1 MSPPRRL
8 PTAVCLAACTSAA
21 VAGVY
26 MVWSRFD
33 TVNWDGNPLAAA
45 MLGMAATSFVLLP
58 LAWRRLVRR
67 PPPPGLVLRWAFAA
81 AVGLWFAYAAVAGVY
96 YRGRVGCLF
105 AGWAAFVAAI
115 VWLAPAHTARP
126 GRLGLAALA
135 AAFALLLG
143 EVSLRTVAVLS
154 PGPLWA
160 RRSAHSA
167 ERLASHAFAVGER
180 HFGFP
185 TNALACYDDPF
196 APPSPTRG
204 PVVAVIGDSFSAS
217 VVPHE
222 FHYTTVAERAMA
234 DTAVWNVGWSALGP
248 AEYRHLLER
257 EVLPLRPDAVV
268 VSLFLG
274 NDLPE
279 TLGWTGFDRVLAD
292 AFDRGNV
299 LLCEVPRRVWRY
311 AMGAGQDVGSKLL
324 GDLASARTWLHDPMR
339 EPPSFTEAAY
349 LELETR
355 RAKDACDAAHP
366 SLPALRLEMRR
377 MRDLCAGV
385 PFGFVLIPDE
395 FMVEDGLWQGI
406 TRTAQ
411 PGERWALRDHLVT
424 FCRDEGIPCLDLLP
438 VLRAVPPLADGDRH
452 LYLRRDTHWN
462 VRGNAVAG
470 AAVATFVRELTARG
484 QRTTPGDRGR

>member
-26 MVWSRFD
+26 MVWSKFD

-45 MLGMAATSFVLLP
+45 MLGMAATGFVLLP

-81 AVGLWFAYAAVAGVY
+81 AVGLWFGYAAVAGVY

-126 GRLGLAALA
+126 GRLGLVALA
-135 AAFALLLG
+135 VAFALLLG

-222 FHYTTVAERAMA
+222 FHYTTVAER
-234 DTAVWNVGWSALGP
+234 DLGLGIAVWNVGWAALAP

-257 EVLPLRPDAVV
+257 SVLPLQPDVVV

-274 NDLPE
+274 NDLAE
-279 TLGWTGFDRVLAD
+279 TLPWTGGDRVLAD
-292 AFDRGNV
+292 WFDRGNV
-299 LLCEVPRRVWRY
+299 LLCEVPRRVWR
-311 AMGAGQDVGSKLL
+311 AFAGKGEDVGSKRL
-324 GDLASARTWLHDPMR
+324 GDLAASQAWLHDPLR
-339 EPPSFTEAAY
+339 EPPSFTAEAY
-349 LELETR
+349 LRLETQ
-355 RAKDACDAAHP
+355 RAADACDPTPP
-366 SLPALRLEMRR
+366 SWPALCGELRR
-377 MRDLCAGV
+377 MRELCGDR
-385 PFGFVLIPDE
+385 PFGVVLIPDE
-395 FMVEDGLWQGI
+395 FMVEDGLWQ
-406 TRTAQ
+406 RVLAAW
-411 PGERWALRDHLVT
+411 PADRPRGERQALRDRVVQ
-424 FCRDEGIPCLDLLP
+424 FCGDESIACLDLLP

-452 LYLRRDTHWN
+452 LYLSRDTHWN
-462 VRGNAVAG
+462 VRGNRAAG
-470 AAVATFVRELTARG
+470 AALAPFARELLR
-484 QRTTPGDRGR
+484 RSGR